1 MKSTKI
7 DSWMSMRRGRVRA
20 STWILGSFLA
30 VCLVFGPTQPRQ
42 EVETSTKTV
51 AVSIPEF
58 LHPAKAKIPLSL
70 MKPKA
75 KTELAAKAWFTGKK
89 IFTPK
94 ELSFLLY
101 QAGFRGYGHKVAF
114 GVAMKESTGRAG
126 SFNGSCWGLFQ
137 IYMLG
142 KTGQDR
148 LNLFHLKKPSDLFN
162 PLTSAKAA
170 YFMSAHGKVWTAW
183 SIDLSKG
190 KGLNLI
196 QRFMPIY
203 PGVVTHLPK
212 Q

>member
-1 MKSTKI
+1 MST
-7 DSWMSMRRGRVRA
+7 SRGSNR
-20 STWILGSFLA
+20 TLLGVLGFFLA
-30 VCLVFGPTQPRQ
+30 VCLVFAPTHPSQGPK
-42 EVETSTKTV
+42 TKPT
-51 AVSIPEF
+51 AQTTAASIPNF
-58 LHPAKAKIPLSL
+58 LHPAKS
-70 MKPKA
+70 
-75 KTELAAKAWFTGKK
+75 KTPSFVLKKKVNASAWFTGKK
-89 IFTPK
+89 IFTAK

-148 LNLFHLKKPSDLFN
+148 LQLFHLKSPSDLFN
-162 PLTSAKAA
+162 PLTAAKAA

-190 KGLNLI
+190 RGLNLI
-196 QRFMPIY
+196 ARFMPIY

-212 Q
+212 